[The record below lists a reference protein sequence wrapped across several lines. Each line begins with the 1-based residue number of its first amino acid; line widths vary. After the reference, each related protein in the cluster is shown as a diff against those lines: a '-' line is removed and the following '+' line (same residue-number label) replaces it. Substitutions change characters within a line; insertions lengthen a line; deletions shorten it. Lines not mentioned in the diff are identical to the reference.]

1 MFKNVTPIALS
12 ADQVVA
18 KVASAL
24 HNGTKKGA
32 VVTSDVEHNLFKVMG
47 MSESEVY
54 KVNVIDLGQWLYR
67 WVESR
72 LDSAF
77 IDGGWIDCDKYPG
90 FSSFDIRIEEGK
102 LLFVPW
108 DEEAGEHVMDESET
122 LISLKGID
130 YQLILETK

>member
-24 HNGTKKGA
+24 HNGTNKGA
-32 VVTSDVEHNLFKVMG
+32 VVTSDVEPNLFKVMG

-54 KVNVIDLGQWLYR
+54 KVHIIDLGQWLYR

-77 IDGGWIDCDKYPG
+77 IDGGWIDSDKYPG
-90 FSSFDIRIEEGK
+90 FSNFDIRIEEGK

-130 YQLILETK
+130 TSDE